1 MGTEYVTVT
10 PAYGRDYTSK
20 AAALKDWNE
29 GLDFVDS
36 RTNQYMSIRDADKAG
51 SNMTVMIRYSKL
63 RKICST
69 K

>member
-1 MGTEYVTVT
+1 MDTEYVTVT

-20 AAALKDWNE
+20 AAALKDWTD
-29 GLDFVDS
+29 GKDFIEARS
-36 RTNQYMSIRDADKAG
+36 GRYMSIRDADKAG
-51 SNMTVMIRYSKL
+51 SKMTVMIRYAKL